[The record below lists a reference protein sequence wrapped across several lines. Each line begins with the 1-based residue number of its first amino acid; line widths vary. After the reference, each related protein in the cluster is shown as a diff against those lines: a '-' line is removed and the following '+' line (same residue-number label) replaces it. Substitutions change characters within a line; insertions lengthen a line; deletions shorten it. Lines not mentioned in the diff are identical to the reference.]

1 MNVANVNP
9 DGIIEWL
16 GDDGVVNS
24 DVKETMAEFVEML
37 EYRTDWKFWPQKVCT
52 QETGGSGTSTSSE

>member
-24 DVKETMAEFVEML
+24 DVNETMAEFIEML
-37 EYRTDWKFWPQKVCT
+37 E
-52 QETGGSGTSTSSE
+52 